1 MMQISIEDNWIK
13 AERQVP
19 NEDGNGAIKETIET
33 DVDGSDPVSINVN
46 GNDSSFE
53 GKVPESQIPSVI
65 GKMITESGEENAEQ
79 EDSLPPEFFEKL
91 SVRQKIFL
99 KILMKHDEPI
109 TGPDIR
115 DEMRTEFDQEV
126 SDSGS
131 GIAGIISGLTRKYS
145 KNFRSELIQQTL
157 SHHNDEGSRV
167 YKFWIGEKYK
177 QDLRDHFDGYL
188 GGDDDSESPK
198 DDAGDRDKR
207 SYQRIEPNKVEPGQK
222 VKYILKTVYQDTITA
237 PYEGTLTI
245 SEVVKDGDDE
255 DDRIILY
262 FKYGQDKEGVSTR
275 RAVYDHKSD
284 KDPEYQKARMSN
296 DGGGI
301 ECWETF
307 GTEGGLDLF
316 YSGRRIREKSDS

>member
-1 MMQISIEDNWIK
+1 MQITIEDDWIH
-13 AERQVP
+13 AERQVTTE
-19 NEDGNGAIKETIET
+19 NGNKIIRKSTKTE
-33 DVDGSDPVSINVN
+33 VDGSDPVSLNVN
-46 GNDSSFE
+46 GDDSSFE
-53 GKVPESQIPSVI
+53 AKVPESQLPSLFEMMT
-65 GKMITESGEENAEQ
+65 GDSGEENAEQ
-79 EDSLPPEFFEKL
+79 EDSLPDEFFEQL
-91 SVRQKIFL
+91 SSRQEILL

-115 DEMRTEFDQEV
+115 DEMRTEYGQEV

-131 GIAGIISGLTRKYS
+131 GIAGINSGITRKYS
-145 KNFRSELIQQTL
+145 KNFRSDLIQGRV
-157 SHHNDEGSRV
+157 SHHNDEGSQV
-167 YKFWIGEKYK
+167 YEFWIGKKYK
-177 QDLRDHFDGYL
+177 EDLRDHFDGNI

-198 DDAGDRDKR
+198 DDAGDSDNR
-207 SYQRIEPNKVEPGQK
+207 SYQTVEPNKLEPGQK
-222 VKYILKTVYQDTITA
+222 VKYILKTVYQDTTTA

-262 FKYGQDKEGVSTR
+262 FEYGQDKEGVSTR

-296 DGGGI
+296 DGGGV

-316 YSGRRIREKSDS
+316 YS